1 MNRFQEWHLFLWG
14 LLLYV
19 ANVRINLFEVEH
31 QWVTISFPWAVMTMI
46 SLSCFTLRFTLRW
59 LNSCLVCANHFAFA
73 TRNPAKL
80 SPDDRDIVIDS
91 GSSAPMFKSEKY
103 FIGGTLRPH
112 VVKVEVATG
121 VIVWSVAIGTV
132 MIPVLVNGQTQWRK
146 IENALYVPNLH
157 HNLLS
162 VGYLASEGYT
172 TVLPRR
178 SAVLSKFGMTTS
190 FF

>member
-1 MNRFQEWHLFLWG
+1 
-14 LLLYV
+14 
-19 ANVRINLFEVEH
+19 
-31 QWVTISFPWAVMTMI
+31 
-46 SLSCFTLRFTLRW
+46 
-59 LNSCLVCANHFAFA
+59 
-73 TRNPAKL
+73 
-80 SPDDRDIVIDS
+80 
-91 GSSAPMFKSEKY
+91 MFKSEKY

-172 TVLPRR
+172 TVFPRR
-178 SAVLSKFGMTTS
+178 SGVVEVWRDDNELFLVGSGFDLFKMYVLEMPSSCDIFSDDSMANVNLAQVHTGAWFIPS
-190 FF
+190 RLSSPQIWPRFC